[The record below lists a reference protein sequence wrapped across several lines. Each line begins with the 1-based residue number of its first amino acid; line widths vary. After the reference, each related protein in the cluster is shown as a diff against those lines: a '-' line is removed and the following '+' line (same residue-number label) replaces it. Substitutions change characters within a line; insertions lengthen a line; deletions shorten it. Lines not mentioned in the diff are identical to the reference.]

1 MDAEGKRIW
10 PALCKAGATEEDRAE
25 AADQRA
31 QADEEKAEAERNIAE
46 ADQLKEGASIR
57 AALGFPKDALWPSEA
72 ATLVNNAVIQHQNA
86 QTMSDEE
93 EEEEKRALRAAIG
106 FPKEGWRRQR
116 YHPDYE
122 PDPLACSDQEDIWY
136 DINSDSI
143 DYSWRL
149 FKNFIR
155 GVKQMGWS
163 TSADYDDL
171 TGLEEESE
179 GWIHAVG
186 MVWFEG
192 KGGQKIRLPR
202 GKSIVLDRR
211 VNSEVWLWAAHE
223 SEDVEVELGTGVYD
237 CDCCNDP
244 REEIMGYAQVEC
256 PDPKGVSAI
265 GFSYEGDDEPLK
277 WFPPSQTDKMLEL
290 FALTFPKELG
300 IRSKVKKRGE
310 GMLSKEG
317 QTIRDALGFPKEAGR
332 VNLGRVVQTRGVNS
346 KSRENRA
353 FGREVMDAFRKY
365 QRGNWGDTERD
376 SVKRNNAVVKDGA
389 EDQIFAVYNTSEGKI
404 YIITEWDGSVT
415 TILFSHEY

>member
-1 MDAEGKRIW
+1 MDAEGKQIW
-10 PALCKAGATEEDRAE
+10 AALCKAGATEEDRAE

-46 ADQLKEGASIR
+46 SDQLKEGAMP
-57 AALGFPKDALWPSEA
+57 GDALLFVDRLVVEKQNQA
-72 ATLVNNAVIQHQNA
+72 AP
-86 QTMSDEE
+86 MSDEE

-155 GVKQMGWS
+155 GVRQMGWS

-223 SEDVEVELGTGVYD
+223 SEDVEVELGTGEFV
-237 CDCCNDP
+237 
-244 REEIMGYAQVEC
+244 
-256 PDPKGVSAI
+256 
-265 GFSYEGDDEPLK
+265 F
-277 WFPPSQTDKMLEL
+277 
-290 FALTFPKELG
+290 
-300 IRSKVKKRGE
+300 
-310 GMLSKEG
+310 
-317 QTIRDALGFPKEAGR
+317 
-332 VNLGRVVQTRGVNS
+332 
-346 KSRENRA
+346 
-353 FGREVMDAFRKY
+353 
-365 QRGNWGDTERD
+365 
-376 SVKRNNAVVKDGA
+376 
-389 EDQIFAVYNTSEGKI
+389 
-404 YIITEWDGSVT
+404 
-415 TILFSHEY
+415 